1 MQEEIFF
8 LKNKNKYKKMK
19 KLIEEKY
26 YINKLLPNKIFKKT
40 YNNFLCQEF
49 DLIMCDEF
57 WENIKKLS
65 ILSDDDKVI
74 FGVLDP
80 SPEYFYK
87 YFGYYSIVE
96 LSTDIEN
103 KKISNLIEYAPKN
116 NEADSI
122 FSNSTIIICFPLSK
136 KWAIYADRDF
146 EISILA
152 FEEDY
157 IEPLKYFLSK
167 WVSIEE
173 AIDTFLYSL
182 FEVMPKF
189 LKTLNISKED
199 FKKTLIKNYTNL
211 L

>member
-1 MQEEIFF
+1 MQQEIFF
-8 LKNKNKYKKMK
+8 LKNKNEYIELKN
-19 KLIEEKY
+19 LIEETY
-26 YINKLLPNKIFKKT
+26 FLNKFLPNKIFKKS

-65 ILSDDDKVI
+65 ILSDDDKII

-80 SPEYFYK
+80 NPEYFYK

-103 KKISNLIEYAPKN
+103 EKISNLIEYVPEN
-116 NEADSI
+116 SEADSI
-122 FSNSTIIICFPLSK
+122 FFNSTIIICFPLSK
-136 KWAIYADRDF
+136 KWAIYAYRDF

-152 FEEDY
+152 FEDDY
-157 IEPLKYFLSK
+157 IEPLKYLLSK

-173 AIDTFLYSL
+173 AIDTYLSPMFT
-182 FEVMPKF
+182 VMPKF
-189 LKTLNISKED
+189 LKSLNMSKTD
-199 FKKTLIKNYTNL
+199 LKKTLIKNYTNL

>member
-8 LKNKNKYKKMK
+8 FKNKNKYKKMK
-19 KLIEEKY
+19 KLIEETY
-26 YINKLLPNKIFKKT
+26 FINKLLPNKIFKKT

>member
-8 LKNKNKYKKMK
+8 FKNKNKYKKMK
-19 KLIEEKY
+19 KLIEETY
-26 YINKLLPNKIFKKT
+26 FINKLLPNKIFKKT

-103 KKISNLIEYAPKN
+103 EKISNLIEYAPKN